1 MKTKAAFLSAIIL
14 FLAVLILSG
23 ASKASAAPGG
33 APFPEETTPP
43 PPSPTPQPTPTPE
56 DDSGVMTNIFKV
68 MFDASTL
75 KEAIVNVLHSIFEDA
90 LGGLTDPSSPF
101 YQLGGQISRFV
112 FGTPELQEIRLDSW
126 IQMRKVAFALL
137 PLTAAL
143 TIWASLKEGLYSV
156 TGYTNAFEAVTEFVV
171 SISLT
176 LASYWLMEQ
185 AIHLAEIMTL
195 AIADTLDVDITTS
208 VFAGLLVKPMVLGL
222 ARPILSMI
230 FNILAFIF
238 ILVFMGSVMLA
249 FLARELVLVMTVAL
263 APVMIMLG
271 AVRPLGWLRGLWTK
285 AFFVFLLLL
294 PINVLTLGIAV
305 RLHILALDL
314 VTGPLAALLCMLIIA
329 GTLSVLISINAMLGK
344 LVYGA
349 AIQVTKAV
357 GKTMASIA
365 TMAAGLAAGAAGAG
379 VFGGLL
385 GGAEGVSGAV
395 GTLGGGGSGAG
406 GRALAAAQTGGSFT
420 GTSKLTSSIGRVL
433 GTSSSSMVSGFG
445 KGLLV
450 GDAYKDHQ
458 LQLGAPSSPK
468 LNIAEHGIP
477 GGKEG
482 LADLMQQIDSD
493 QKAAAIGSDRET
505 LAARVTQ
512 GVQTSEATL
521 QAVEEDGLS
530 AKDFLQEAHY
540 LHPGRTSVKRAGR
553 EYIRAEAGSYAFAD
567 KSRYQ
572 QTDIVNRVPS
582 TRRLHARDYQAA
594 QRIVQQRQRTG
605 DRPLQEI
612 SAAKIQSL
620 ARAVHARRL
629 SGTDSYKSIIHQAA
643 EDPNLQEW
651 MDLSKGLIT

>member
-1 MKTKAAFLSAIIL
+1 MNTKVPLLSALLL
-14 FLAVLILSG
+14 FLAVLTLSG
-23 ASKASAAPGG
+23 TSTAFAS
-33 APFPEETTPP
+33 PEETTP
-43 PPSPTPQPTPTPE
+43 PPSPTPQPTSTPE
-56 DDSGVMTNIFKV
+56 DDDGGVMTQIFKV

-75 KEAIVNVLHSIFEDA
+75 KEAIVNVLDSLFEDA

-112 FGTPELQEIRLDSW
+112 FGTPELKEIRLDAW

-137 PLTAAL
+137 PLTAVL
-143 TIWASLKEGLYSV
+143 TIWVSMKEGLYSV
-156 TGYTNAFEAVTEFVV
+156 TGYANTFEAVTEFVV
-171 SISLT
+171 SIALA

-185 AIHLAEIMTL
+185 AISLTQIMTL
-195 AIADTLDVDITTS
+195 AIADTLDVDITAT
-208 VFAGLLVKPMVLGL
+208 VFTGLMLKPLVPALT
-222 ARPILSMI
+222 RPILSMI
-230 FNILAFIF
+230 FNILAFA
-238 ILVFMGSVMLA
+238 LVLAFMGSVLLA

-263 APVMIMLG
+263 APVMILLG

-294 PINVLTLGIAV
+294 PVNVLTLGIAV
-305 RLHILALDL
+305 RLHISALDL
-314 VTGPLAALLCMLIIA
+314 ATGPLATFIHILIIA
-329 GTLSVLISINAMLGK
+329 GTLSVLIAVNGTLGK

-349 AIQVTKAV
+349 AIQVTKKV
-357 GKTMASIA
+357 GKTMTSMA
-365 TMAAGLAAGAAGAG
+365 TMAAGLAVGVGA
-379 VFGGLL
+379 L
-385 GGAEGVSGAV
+385 GGSGLGAV
-395 GTLGGGGSGAG
+395 GGAGTLGGGGGSGAG
-406 GRALAAAQTGGSFT
+406 GSALAASQTGGSFT

-433 GTSSSSMVSGFG
+433 STSGNAMVSGFG
-445 KGLLV
+445 KGMRI
-450 GDAYKDHQ
+450 GDAYKDEQ
-458 LQLGAPSSPK
+458 LRLNPPSSTK
-468 LNIAEHGIP
+468 LNVAENGIP
-477 GGKEG
+477 GRKEG
-482 LADLMQQIDSD
+482 VADLMEQIDSD
-493 QKAAAIGSDRET
+493 PKAAAIGSDRET